1 MDSDGSARPIE
12 MPASKIIPYL
22 IHTHSHFLAMR
33 CELPL
38 GNLSLILRSS
48 LNVITMIREVLVYIM
63 TALRYLVDCV

>member
-1 MDSDGSARPIE
+1 
-12 MPASKIIPYL
+12 
-22 IHTHSHFLAMR
+22 MR